1 MKKSLIAFVGC
12 SLLMSTVSLD
22 AFNQKV
28 VTVDLG
34 KVFEKYE
41 VAKKA
46 RDVYN
51 QELEAADKEL
61 QTVYNEAVKLN
72 EEIQDLST
80 KANNS
85 ALTDSA
91 RQKFSEEA
99 AKKSEVLKEKEAT
112 FTKMRQEV
120 TNKFNERRQKEV
132 GEQAKVIEGVIGEV
146 AKNKKADIVLNKASC
161 ILFVEDEFDMT
172 ELIIN
177 NLNAK
182 K

>member
-28 VTVDLG
+28 MTVDLG

-41 VAKKA
+41 VAKTA

-51 QELEAADKEL
+51 KELEAADKEL
-61 QTVYNEAVKLN
+61 QNMYNEAVKLN
-72 EEIQDLST
+72 EEVQDLTS

-85 ALTDSA
+85 ALTDNA
-91 RQKFSEEA
+91 RQKFSDES
-99 AKKSEVLKEKEAT
+99 AKKSEVLKEKEAD
-112 FTKMRQEV
+112 FTKMRQDV

-132 GEQAKVIEGVIGEV
+132 GEQAKVIEGVIGDV
-146 AKNKKADIVLNKASC
+146 AKNKKSDIVLNKAQCVLYS
-161 ILFVEDEFDMT
+161 EEEYDMT
-172 ELIIN
+172 QVVIDS
-177 NLNAK
+177 LNAK